1 MWRTLR
7 AKLTLLVIVGG
18 FALLTFSTLLTLT
31 FSIRALDRQTG
42 DYADLLARQSV
53 YHVQTLLRFLK
64 HEDFGREL
72 RLLTEEQDSVATIDV
87 FFFDTPTNDEV
98 NRHPSPPSLPL
109 STAERQ
115 DVPAGHK
122 RVSELSLG
130 DTLWVQ
136 VLTPLQEDGRVVGA
150 VRVRRV

>member
-31 FSIRALDRQTG
+31 FSIRALDRQAG

-53 YHVQTLLRFLK
+53 HHVQTLWRFLER
-64 HEDFGREL
+64 EDFDEEIRP
-72 RLLTEEQDSVATIDV
+72 LTEGQDSVATIDV

-98 NRHPSPPSLPL
+98 NSHPSPPRFPC
-109 STAERQ
+109 
-115 DVPAGHK
+115 
-122 RVSELSLG
+122 
-130 DTLWVQ
+130 
-136 VLTPLQEDGRVVGA
+136 LQLN
-150 VRVRRV
+150 VRTFW